1 MNTAERALG
10 KAKYQMLNQTV
21 IRAIRDAVNGSGRIV
36 ILTGAGISAES
47 GIPTFRG
54 PEGYWTIGSEVYQPQ
69 EMATLQMFQR
79 HPEAIWSWY
88 LYRATVCHNAVQNQG
103 HKALVDLE
111 KLLGDRF
118 ALITQN
124 VDNLHIR
131 AGSSDARTLQ
141 IHGNLFRMRCMG
153 GCVEAV
159 YPLPQQLLGKK
170 RNEALS
176 PAERN
181 LLKCRDC
188 SGAVRP
194 HVLWFDEYYN
204 EEWYRC
210 DSAMKAA
217 DEAQLLIVAGT
228 SGATSL
234 PMQVAQRVLGNDNAI
249 IDVNIAPNPF
259 SDLAQR
265 SKGGAFIQSASAT
278 VLPALVE
285 SVSAAVS

>member
-1 MNTAERALG
+1 
-10 KAKYQMLNQTV
+10 MLNQAVTET
-21 IRAIRDAVNGSGRIV
+21 IRDAVNTGGHIV

-47 GIPTFRG
+47 GVPTFRG
-54 PEGYWTIGSEVYQPQ
+54 PEGYWTIGSEEYQPQ

-79 HPEAIWSWY
+79 HPEATWSWY
-88 LYRATVCHNAVQNQG
+88 LYRATVCHNAVQNEG

-124 VDNLHIR
+124 IDNLHIR
-131 AGSSDARTLQ
+131 AGSSEARTLQ
-141 IHGNLFRMRCMG
+141 IHGNLFRMRCLD
-153 GCVEAV
+153 GCAETV
-159 YPLPQQLLGKK
+159 YALPQQLLGRG

-176 PAERN
+176 PDERN
-181 LLKCRDC
+181 LLRCQDC
-188 SGAVRP
+188 GGTARP

-210 DSAMKAA
+210 DTAMQAA

-234 PMQVAQRVLGNDNAI
+234 PMQVAQRVSGNDRPI
-249 IDVNIAPNPF
+249 IDINSAPNPL

-265 SKGGAFIQSASAT
+265 SNGGAFIQSAGAT

-285 SVSAAVS
+285 SIGAAVG

>member
-1 MNTAERALG
+1 
-10 KAKYQMLNQTV
+10 MLNQTV
-21 IRAIRDAVNGSGRIV
+21 IGTVREAVRKNGRIV

-47 GIPTFRG
+47 GVPTFRG

-79 HPEAIWSWY
+79 HPEAIWGWY
-88 LYRATVCHNAVQNQG
+88 LHRATVCHDAVPNQG

-111 KLLGDRF
+111 NLLGDRF
-118 ALITQN
+118 TLITQN

-131 AGSSDARTLQ
+131 ADSSDARTLQ
-141 IHGNLFRMRCMG
+141 IHGNLFCMRCID
-153 GCVEAV
+153 GCVRTV
-159 YPLPQQLLGKK
+159 YPLPEQLLGKK

-176 PAERN
+176 PSERS
-181 LLKCRDC
+181 LLKCQDC
-188 SGAVRP
+188 GGTTRP

-210 DSAMKAA
+210 DSAMQAA

-234 PMQVAQRVLGNDNAI
+234 PMQVAQRVFENDHAI
-249 IDVNIAPNPF
+249 IDINIAPNPF

-265 SKGGAFIQSASAT
+265 SNGGAFIQSTGAT
-278 VLPALVE
+278 ALPVLVE
-285 SVSAAVS
+285 SISAAVI